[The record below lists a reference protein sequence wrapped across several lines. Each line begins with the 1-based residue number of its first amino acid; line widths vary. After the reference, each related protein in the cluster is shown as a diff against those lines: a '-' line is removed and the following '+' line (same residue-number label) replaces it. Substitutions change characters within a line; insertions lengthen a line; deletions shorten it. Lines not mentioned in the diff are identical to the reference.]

1 MSSEENPVAR
11 AARIIVV
18 GNEKGGSGKST
29 VAMHVSIALLKLG
42 YRVATI
48 DLDTRQKSFT
58 GYIEN
63 RRTWAERVGRALE
76 LPDHLCLEHES
87 AENEALGCTALAD
100 KIDALGESHD
110 FIVIDTPGREGSLTR
125 LAHSMAD
132 TLITPLNDSFVD
144 FDILGTVDP
153 ETFAVSAVSHYAQMI
168 DDVRRQRDLVGN
180 GATDWIVLRN
190 RLSMVNTR
198 NKRLVGQAL
207 SQLSQ
212 MLGFRTVDGFAE
224 RMIFR
229 EFFPRGLTAMD
240 DLNEATLGTRPTM
253 SHVTARQ
260 EVASLIN
267 AMGLASAKA
276 RSGEPAE
283 TAEMP
288 DRSRDAA

>member
-1 MSSEENPVAR
+1 
-11 AARIIVV
+11 
-18 GNEKGGSGKST
+18 
-29 VAMHVSIALLKLG
+29 MHVSIALLKLG
-42 YRVATI
+42 YRVASI

-207 SQLSQ
+207 NQLSQ

-283 TAEMP
+283 MAQSP